1 MTEQEIKEILQSYV
15 NQEMETVREDEMP
28 GYEHVYSKKYEE
40 KKNRLFFDERKF
52 GKKFYFRII
61 QEENHQ
67 QSSTR
72 KSLYSSGIS

>member
-40 KKNRLFFDERKF
+40 KKNRLFFDEIWKEVLF
-52 GKKFYFRII
+52 
-61 QEENHQ
+61 
-67 QSSTR
+67 
-72 KSLYSSGIS
+72 

>member
-52 GKKFYFRII
+52 GKKFYF
-61 QEENHQ
+61 EHHGTPCSYD
-67 QSSTR
+67 SSDNIEFIYG
-72 KSLYSSGIS
+72 K